1 MPRIDYGGGLTIDAP
16 EGMTVLEASLQHGL
30 DHRAACGG
38 VARCTT
44 CRIEIIEG
52 AESCPPMSE
61 IEREVL
67 EAAGFGSKIRLGCSL
82 HPTGDI
88 KIRLLVRERIDKED
102 LRPEGMGRE
111 REVAVLFAD
120 IRNFTAFAEQHL
132 AFDVLHLLN
141 RYFDRMGTIID
152 FNRGEVIAFLGDGI
166 VSFFED
172 TDPARAAVAATR
184 CAIQMLKGAQA
195 FSRYAAEHFGFDVEI
210 GIGIAFGPAVIGEVG
225 YYRNTRLNCI
235 GDVVNTASRVQD
247 ATKEHSASLLATDTV
262 RRLVEGQFEFG
273 REFTCALRGKE
284 GEHVLYEVLGENK
297 PRRRRKPVL

>member
-38 VARCTT
+38 VGRCTT
-44 CRIEIIEG
+44 CRVEIIEG
-52 AESCPPMSE
+52 AQNCPPMSDGD
-61 IEREVL
+61 REVL
-67 EAAGFGSKIRLGCSL
+67 ALADFGPNIRLGCSL
-82 HPTGDI
+82 RPTGDI

-141 RYFDRMGTIID
+141 RYFDRIGTIID

-172 TDPARAAVAATR
+172 TDPTRAAVAATR
-184 CAIQMLKGAQA
+184 CAVQMLKGAHA
-195 FSRYAAEHFGFDVEI
+195 FSRYAADHFGFDLEI

-247 ATKEHSASLLATDTV
+247 ATKEHSASILATHAI
-262 RRLVEGQFEFG
+262 RWLVEGKFEFG
-273 REFTCALRGKE
+273 REVTCALRGKE
-284 GEHVLYEVLGENK
+284 GEHVLYEVLAEK
-297 PRRRRKPVL
+297 QPRRRKKAVL

>member
-44 CRIEIIEG
+44 CRVEILEG
-52 AESCPPMSE
+52 PKNCPPMSE
-61 IEREVL
+61 VEREVL

-82 HPTGDI
+82 RPTGDI

-166 VSFFED
+166 VAFFED

-184 CAIQMLKGAQA
+184 CGVQMLKGAHT
-195 FSRYAAEHFGFDVEI
+195 FSRYAAEHFGFDLEI
-210 GIGIAFGPAVIGEVG
+210 GVGIAFGSAVIGEVG
-225 YYRNTRLNCI
+225 YYRNTRPNCI

-247 ATKEHSASLLATDTV
+247 ATKEHATQLLVTEEI
-262 RRLVEGQFEFG
+262 RRLTEETFEFG
-273 REFTCALRGKE
+273 QCFTCELRGKE
-284 GEHVLYEVLGENK
+284 GAHRLHEVLRERK
-297 PRRRRKPVL
+297 RRASRRA